1 MWTPRVEFVGWQGE
15 ARDVTRFVTSL
26 SWSCSVLAPWE
37 TITLGLRCD
46 WVTLQQ
52 LIPGQDNGRRGVAG
66 QVLQDPRPGF
76 VVVVRDPLGVA
87 LAWGRAARI
96 RTRWS
101 NNPEGASMTDAVE
114 IACESWLSMLA
125 RARLVCVSSPEYAVG
140 AALVTVPEWYD
151 LLTQTVLSRGL
162 VSPPG
167 ESFDRWW
174 RAAGAAFRVPD
185 QLMGGG
191 QGIYGTQIPLVF
203 DRQSAAAYAPMRL
216 PQTLR
221 VPGTSLQAYGSASVR
236 GSWLGWMQ
244 STFVGDPSLCEM
256 FPSLEYPTERVDAS
270 DGPWR
275 DPEDGV
281 EGGIAIPYTDLG
293 ARSFAGELTTLA
305 QGLGGAQPVLIY
317 RQRPGLVEP
326 LTTSSALNHARG
338 DAPEVPRAQEVGELE
353 WLPTSYAQEPIG
365 QRPLFGV
372 RWYDLDPQQVLDVDL
387 SWDDSDRINGVNVS
401 LSGAGAVG
409 VGLWGALGQPI
420 VGGRSEVENHGLR
433 LLEVDWPICPPG
445 VNVSELSKDQERLRA
460 QIGDKVTALAEIVW
474 ALGAGVDRDFFP
486 ARVTVQAAFAP
497 YSRAGHWLRVD
508 AGQGRKLT
516 GYIDRVI
523 HSMRAEDDGKLS
535 ARSTFTLSRVA
546 LGEGAQAPFPLRF
559 SDVGDFVD
567 VTTG

>member
-1 MWTPRVEFVGWQGE
+1 MWTPRVEFVGWRGE
-15 ARDVTRFVTSL
+15 RRDVTRFVTSA

-52 LIPGQDNGRRGVAG
+52 LIPGKDSGRRGVAG

-76 VVVVRDPLGVA
+76 MVVVRDPLGVA
-87 LAWGRAARI
+87 LAWGRAARV
-96 RTRWS
+96 RSRWS

-125 RARLVCVSSPEYAVG
+125 RARLACVSDPSFEVG
-140 AALVTVPEWYD
+140 RLIQTSNQWYD
-151 LLTQTVLSRGL
+151 QLTRTVLSRGL
-162 VSPPG
+162 QEPPG
-167 ESFDRWW
+167 VSFDRWW
-174 RAAGAAFRVPD
+174 RESAAFRVPD
-185 QLMGGG
+185 PLMGGE

-221 VPGTSLQAYGSASVR
+221 VPGTAIQAFASPSAR

-244 STFVGDPSLCEM
+244 STFMGDPALCEL

-275 DPEDGV
+275 KLEDGG
-281 EGGIAIPYTDLG
+281 EGRVAIPYTDLG
-293 ARSFAGELTTLA
+293 ARSFAGELTALA

-317 RQRPGLVEP
+317 RLRAGLVEP
-326 LTTSSALNHARG
+326 LTTDSALKHPAG
-338 DAPEVPRAQEVGELE
+338 DAPDVPRAQEVDTVRG
-353 WLPTSYAQEPIG
+353 LPTSYAQEPIG

-387 SWDDSDRINGVNVS
+387 SWDDSDRINGVSVN
-401 LSGAGAVG
+401 LGAIQPAG
-409 VGLWGALGQPI
+409 VGLWGALGEPLL
-420 VGGRSEVENHGLR
+420 GGRAEIDNHGLR
-433 LLEVDWPICPPG
+433 LLEVDWPVCPPG
-445 VNVSELSKDQERLRA
+445 VVLSELSKDLQRLRA
-460 QIGDKVTALAEIVW
+460 QIGHETTALGEIAW
-474 ALGAGVDRDFFP
+474 ALGAAVDRDFFP
-486 ARVTVQAAFAP
+486 ARVTVQAALMP
-497 YSRAGHWLRVD
+497 YARAGHWLRVD

-523 HSMRAEDDGKLS
+523 HTTRAEDDGKLFS
-535 ARSTFTLSRVA
+535 RSTFTLSRVA
-546 LGEGAQAPFPLRF
+546 FGDGAQMAFPLRF